1 MDPWVLPLVSI
12 VFSDDDNSADSELLQ
27 KLRKH
32 CPYAFM
38 GEIDSLKDTGLFSK
52 MRETLLDS
60 YYSTDKRKL
69 ELVGQMANGLLFAVF
84 GVGVAG
90 EKDTKRGLQHTSSDE
105 SPHKIYVQQATCAR
119 YIAEKLG
126 ENKRKISD

>member
-1 MDPWVLPLVSI
+1 
-12 VFSDDDNSADSELLQ
+12 
-27 KLRKH
+27 
-32 CPYAFM
+32 
-38 GEIDSLKDTGLFSK
+38 
-52 MRETLLDS
+52 LLDS

-84 GVGVAG
+84 GVGVSG

-105 SPHKIYVQQATCAR
+105 SPHKKNVQQATCAR

-126 ENKRKISD
+126 ENERKISDGGKTYFVRSQ